1 MIRHFK
7 KKQWSPYTVGSFIGL
22 TFLLSYIFFNKTLGS
37 SVSFVKIAAWIH
49 NFIDTN
55 AVCNT
60 PYYQDYLQ
68 SHAWID
74 WQVSLIIGVFLGA
87 FISLK
92 LSKAYCHHHS
102 KPASK
107 RSQMLSFIGGVLVIV
122 GARFAGGCTSGHA
135 ITGGIQLA
143 VSGYL
148 FMIGVFIMGIP
159 TAFIARKLFKKDYL

>member
-7 KKQWSPYTVGSFIGL
+7 KNQWSPYTVGSFIGL

-49 NFIDTN
+49 NFFDTK

-60 PYYQDYLQ
+60 PYYQDYLK
-68 SHAWID
+68 SNAWID
-74 WQVSLIIGVFLGA
+74 WQVSLVIGVFVGA

-92 LSKAYCHHHS
+92 LSKAYCDHHS
-102 KPASK
+102 RPVSK
-107 RSQMLSFIGGVLVIV
+107 RSKMLSFIGGVLVIL

-148 FMIGVFIMGIP
+148 FMIGVFMLGIP